1 MKKHVMAFLMCMV
14 LSFSLTSCTGCGD
27 DETARED
34 VQASSQEEEQ
44 EEESAGEEAQ
54 ENDGASAQD
63 SQQEAETSDT
73 GEGTEESTE
82 ENSEAYS
89 DGGAASETGDFQG
102 LEVQDEIEIEL
113 EEGQGVAGG

>member
-14 LSFSLTSCTGCGD
+14 LTFSLTSCTGCGD
-27 DETARED
+27 EETA
-34 VQASSQEEEQ
+34 QEEEQ

-63 SQQEAETSDT
+63 SQQEADTSDT

-82 ENSEAYS
+82 ENSEASS

>member
-63 SQQEAETSDT
+63 SQQ
-73 GEGTEESTE
+73 
-82 ENSEAYS
+82 
-89 DGGAASETGDFQG
+89 
-102 LEVQDEIEIEL
+102 
-113 EEGQGVAGG
+113 

>member
-44 EEESAGEEAQ
+44 EEEPAGEEAQ
-54 ENDGASAQD
+54 ENDTSAQD
-63 SQQEAETSDT
+63 SQQETETSDT
-73 GEGTEESTE
+73 GEEAEESTE
-82 ENSEAYS
+82 ENSESSS

-102 LEVQDEIEIEL
+102 LEVQNEIEIEL